1 MTPIRCTRS
10 MLESI
15 SRPYGEQDRTLLS
28 ESGGAQ
34 RTNGSWGA
42 RRLTDGSSSRRRKPT
57 LVGGGM
63 ATVFGSVRCTTSA
76 SAQVPHTPQE
86 GDLGEDVG
94 RSQVLHGKVGYWQGA
109 QAARP
114 DGTVDGT
121 YVVPKGL
128 PLDSTS

>member
-1 MTPIRCTRS
+1 
-10 MLESI
+10 
-15 SRPYGEQDRTLLS
+15 
-28 ESGGAQ
+28 
-34 RTNGSWGA
+34 
-42 RRLTDGSSSRRRKPT
+42 
-57 LVGGGM
+57 M